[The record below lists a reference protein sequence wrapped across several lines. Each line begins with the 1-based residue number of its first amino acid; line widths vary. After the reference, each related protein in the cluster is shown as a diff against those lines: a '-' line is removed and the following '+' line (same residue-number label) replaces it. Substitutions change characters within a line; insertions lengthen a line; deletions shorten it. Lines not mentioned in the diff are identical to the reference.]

1 MRAVCILTEVTLERV
16 RPIVLETLSA
26 RKVCNPSPWSQNSR
40 SPRPHDQITVLV
52 SLDEAL
58 EARLTMCLVCLQR
71 SDVLTCD
78 WALVL
83 AL

>member
-1 MRAVCILTEVTLERV
+1 MQPT
-16 RPIVLETLSA
+16 
-26 RKVCNPSPWSQNSR
+26 PWSQDPP